1 MDTIVA
7 VSSPP
12 GPGARAVLRLSG
24 KRARAIVQQAW
35 SGADA
40 LSESGEHDLNSGRI
54 PDQRAVLRGN
64 FDDGIGKL
72 PAFLFWMPGPAS
84 YTREDVIELHLPGA
98 PPLVDAALAR
108 LFSLGAR
115 LAEPGEFTRRAFLN
129 GRLDLTRAE
138 GVLGLIEASDRAA
151 QRSASKLL
159 VGGLGKRIQTLREG
173 LDNLRALAE
182 ASLDFDTAETGHVD
196 TTQLQALAADLESA
210 LQEALTWEERREP
223 SKGRPRV
230 VLAGRPNAGKSSLFN
245 RLTAQSRADVEE
257 ATESASSCDA
267 SFAPGKALV
276 SDLAGSTRDGV
287 SGMWRLFGVDVE
299 LMDAPGF
306 EAVHSNAQA
315 DSKAQQLAQ
324 GERSG
329 ADLLLWA
336 VAPEDTSAPVM
347 TEDAR
352 QLAGSGNKVLCVFTK
367 GDLQEPR
374 PLAELT
380 QLANAAGLAQADCQP
395 ISSQTGAGIP
405 ELEAMVGRHLGITS
419 TGEAPDQAV
428 VAAAALGRELSA
440 RHRTAIQAAL
450 TALDEA
456 RGALAAQ
463 IPLDLVAETLR
474 EATDE
479 LDAVT
484 GETTSEDLLDRIFA
498 GFCLGK

>member
-12 GPGARAVLRLSG
+12 GPGARAVVRLSG
-24 KRARAIVQQAW
+24 KDARAIVQQVW
-35 SGADA
+35 SGA
-40 LSESGEHDLNSGRI
+40 LESAATAEYDPSLGRI
-54 PDQRAVLRGN
+54 PNHRAVLRGN
-64 FDDGIGKL
+64 FDDSIGEL
-72 PAFLFWMPGPAS
+72 PGFLFWMPGPAS

-98 PPLVDAALAR
+98 PPLIDAALAR
-108 LFSLGAR
+108 LFALGAR

-159 VGGLGKRIQTLREG
+159 VGGLGTRIQALREG

-196 TTQLQALAADLESA
+196 TTQLQALATDLESA
-210 LQEALTWEERREP
+210 LREALTWEERREP

-245 RLTAQSRADVEE
+245 RLTASVRMESTRGA
-257 ATESASSCDA
+257 ASAS
-267 SFAPGKALV
+267 GKALV

-287 SGMWRLFGVDVE
+287 SGLWRIFGVDVE

-306 EAVHSNAQA
+306 DAVHESAEA
-315 DSKAQQLAQ
+315 DSKAQELAF

-336 VAPEDTSAPVM
+336 VAPQ
-347 TEDAR
+347 DANATRLAKDAEQLANSGNPALCVLTKDDLREPRSDKALR
-352 QLAGSGNKVLCVFTK
+352 QLA
-367 GDLQEPR
+367 
-374 PLAELT
+374 A
-380 QLANAAGLAQADCQP
+380 AAGLD
-395 ISSQTGAGIP
+395 ISSCIAISSESGTGLP
-405 ELEAMVGRHLGITS
+405 ELESLVGKHLGITS
-419 TGEAPDQAV
+419 TGSAPAQAV

-440 RHRTAIQAAL
+440 RHRTAIRAAL
-450 TALDEA
+450 AALDEA
-456 RGALAAQ
+456 RGALADQ